1 MNKIAEKIWWIVA
14 VMLMPIGGANII
26 IDYVSNN
33 WDALSWANTIIFVLM
48 AIVIGNKFYE
58 MENK

>member
-1 MNKIAEKIWWIVA
+1 MNKIAEKIWWIVV
-14 VMLMPIGGANII
+14 VMLMPIGGANIV

-33 WDALSWANTIIFVLM
+33 WDALSWVNTIIFVLV
-48 AIVIGNKFYE
+48 AIVIGNRFYE

>member
-1 MNKIAEKIWWIVA
+1 
-14 VMLMPIGGANII
+14 MLMPIDGASIM

-33 WDALSWANTIIFVLM
+33 WDTLSWANTIIFVLM

>member
-1 MNKIAEKIWWIVA
+1 MNKIAEKIWWIVV
-14 VMLMPIGGANII
+14 VMLMPIDGASIM

-33 WDALSWANTIIFVLM
+33 WDVLSWANTIIFVLM

>member
-1 MNKIAEKIWWIVA
+1 MNKIAEKIWWIVV
-14 VMLMPIGGANII
+14 VMLMPIDGANII

-33 WDALSWANTIIFVLM
+33 WDALSWANTIIFALL
-48 AIVIGNKFYE
+48 AIVIGNRFYE